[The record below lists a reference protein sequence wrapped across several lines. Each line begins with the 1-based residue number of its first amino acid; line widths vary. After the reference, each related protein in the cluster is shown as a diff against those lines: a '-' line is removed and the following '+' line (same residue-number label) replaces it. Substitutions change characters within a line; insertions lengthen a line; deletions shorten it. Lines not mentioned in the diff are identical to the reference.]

1 MPRSVPTELKKIL
14 QSRGLH
20 AAQLLRIAP
29 VNGPVLGYC
38 NVNTAIDY
46 DDGDG
51 LVTYKS
57 MTGFEDSAYQSSIGS
72 EVTNAEAK
80 IIFPSVEV
88 LGLTEQQVRAGY
100 LRDARFRVLLVDY
113 MHLSAGHA
121 MIEWGFV
128 GQVKIK
134 DSQSSLI
141 ELRGVQQF
149 MRQRAV
155 CERGSKTCRAAR
167 LGDASTGCYFDLTGQ
182 GGSGAVLAVGSEADR
197 VFSTDA
203 AAITP
208 PALITWTSGKNAGLQ
223 FEVEESGA
231 SIELMFPTPYAIQE
245 DDEFDWLPDC
255 DKQFSTCKAYGQHKN
270 FRGEP
275 WRPEA
280 IGPSLQF
287 PGAST

>member
-1 MPRSVPTELKKIL
+1 MPRSVPTELKKIF
-14 QSRGLH
+14 QSRAFH

-29 VNGPVLGYC
+29 VNGPVIGYC
-38 NVNTAIDY
+38 NVNTDIDY

-57 MTGFEDSAYQSSIGS
+57 LTGFEDSAYQASIGS
-72 EVTNAEAK
+72 EVDNAEAK
-80 IIFPSVEV
+80 IIFPSEEV
-88 LGLTEQQVRAGY
+88 LGLTEEQVRSGY

-155 CERGSKTCRAAR
+155 CERGSKTCRAKF
-167 LGDASTGCYFDLTGQ
+167 GDASTGCYFDLTGE
-182 GGSGAVLAVGSEADR
+182 GGSGEVTLVDEPDRTFASDAVG
-197 VFSTDA
+197 
-203 AAITP
+203 ITA
-208 PALITWTSGKNAGLQ
+208 PATLTWTSGKNAGLQ
-223 FEVEESGA
+223 FEVETSDTTVG
-231 SIELMFPTPYAIQE
+231 LMFPTPYVIE
-245 DDEFDWLPDC
+245 VGDTFTWLPDC
-255 DKQFSTCKAYGQHKN
+255 DKQFATCKTYGQTLN

-275 WRPEA
+275 YRPEA
-280 IGPSLQF
+280 IGPALQF

>member
-1 MPRSVPTELKKIL
+1 MPRSVPTELKKIF
-14 QSRGLH
+14 QSRAFH

-29 VNGPVLGYC
+29 VNGPVIGYC
-38 NVNTAIDY
+38 NVNTDIDY

-57 MTGFEDSAYQSSIGS
+57 LTGFEDSAYQASIGS
-72 EVTNAEAK
+72 EVDNAEAK
-80 IIFPSVEV
+80 IIFPSEEV
-88 LGLTEQQVRAGY
+88 LGLTEEQVRSGY

-155 CERGSKTCRAAR
+155 CERGSKTCRAKF
-167 LGDASTGCYFDLTGQ
+167 GDASTGCYFDLTGE
-182 GGSGAVLAVGSEADR
+182 GGSGEVLVVGEEADR
-197 VFSTDA
+197 TFATDA
-203 AAITP
+203 VGITA
-208 PALITWTSGKNAGLQ
+208 PALITWTSGKNTGLQ
-223 FEVEESGA
+223 FEVETSGA
-231 SIELMFPTPYAIQE
+231 SIGLMFPTPFVIQE
-245 DDEFDWLPDC
+245 GDTFDWLPDC
-255 DKQFSTCKAYGQHKN
+255 DKQFATCKTYGQQLN

-275 WRPEA
+275 YRPEA
-280 IGPSLQF
+280 IGPALQF

>member
-1 MPRSVPTELKKIL
+1 MPRNVPTELKKIL
-14 QSRGLH
+14 QSRAFH

-29 VNGPVLGYC
+29 QNGPVIGYC
-38 NVNTAIDY
+38 NVNTDIAY

-57 MTGFEDSAYQSSIGS
+57 LTGFEDSAYQASIGS
-72 EVTNAEAK
+72 EVDNAEAK
-80 IIFPSVEV
+80 IIFPSEEV
-88 LGLTEQQVRAGY
+88 LGLTEEQVRGGY
-100 LRDARFRVLLVDY
+100 LRDAKFRVLLVDY

-149 MRQRAV
+149 TRQRAV
-155 CERGSKTCRAAR
+155 CERGSKTCRAKF
-167 LGDASTGCYFDLTGQ
+167 GDASTGCYFDLAGQ
-182 GGSGAVLAVGSEADR
+182 GGSGEVILVDEPDRTFATDAVG
-197 VFSTDA
+197 
-203 AAITP
+203 ITA
-208 PALITWTSGKNAGLQ
+208 PATLTWTSGKNTGLQ
-223 FEVEESGA
+223 FEVETSDTTVG
-231 SIELMFPTPYAIQE
+231 LMFPTPYVIE
-245 DDEFDWLPDC
+245 VGDTFTWLPDC
-255 DKQFSTCKAYGQHKN
+255 DKQFATCKTYGQALN

-275 WRPEA
+275 YRPEA

-287 PGAST
+287 PGAAT

>member
-1 MPRSVPTELKKIL
+1 MPRAVPTELKKIL
-14 QSRGLH
+14 QSRAFH

-29 VNGPVLGYC
+29 VNGTVIGYC
-38 NVNTAIDY
+38 NVNTDIDY

-57 MTGFEDSAYQSSIGS
+57 LTGFEDSAYQASIGS
-72 EVTNAEAK
+72 EVDNAEAK
-80 IIFPSVEV
+80 IIFPSEEV
-88 LGLTEQQVRAGY
+88 LGLTEEQVRSGY

-113 MHLSAGHA
+113 EHLSAGHA

-155 CERGSKTCRAAR
+155 CERGSKTCRAKF
-167 LGDASTGCYFDLTGQ
+167 GDASTGCYFDLTGE
-182 GGSGAVLAVGSEADR
+182 GGSGEVILVDEPDRTFASDVVG
-197 VFSTDA
+197 
-203 AAITP
+203 ITA
-208 PALITWTSGKNAGLQ
+208 PATLTWTSGKNAGLQ
-223 FEVEESGA
+223 FEVETSGA
-231 SIELMFPTPYAIQE
+231 SIGLMFPTPYVIE
-245 DDEFDWLPDC
+245 VGDTFTWLPGC
-255 DKQFSTCKAYGQHKN
+255 DKQFATCKTYGQTLN

-275 WRPEA
+275 YRPEA
-280 IGPSLQF
+280 IGPALQF
-287 PGAST
+287 PGAAT

>member
-1 MPRSVPTELKKIL
+1 MPRAVPTELKKIL
-14 QSRGLH
+14 QSRAVH

-29 VNGPVLGYC
+29 QNGPVIGYC
-38 NVNTAIDY
+38 NVNTDIDY

-57 MTGFEDSAYQSSIGS
+57 LTGFEDSAYQASIGS
-72 EVTNAEAK
+72 EVDNAEAK
-80 IIFPSVEV
+80 IIFPSEEV
-88 LGLTEQQVRAGY
+88 LGLTEEQVRAGY
-100 LRDARFRVLLVDY
+100 LRDAKFRVLLVDY
-113 MHLSAGHA
+113 EHLSAGHT

-155 CERGSKTCRAAR
+155 CERGSKTCRAKF
-167 LGDASTGCYFDLTGQ
+167 GDASTGCYFDLTGE
-182 GGSGAVLAVGSEADR
+182 GGSGEVLVVGEEADR
-197 VFSTDA
+197 TFASDA
-203 AAITP
+203 VGVEA
-208 PALITWTSGKNAGLQ
+208 PALITWTSGKNTGLQ
-223 FEVEESGA
+223 FEVETSDATIG
-231 SIELMFPTPYAIQE
+231 LMFPTPYVIE
-245 DDEFDWLPDC
+245 VGDTFTWLPDC
-255 DKQFSTCKAYGQHKN
+255 DKQFSTCKTYGQALN

-275 WRPEA
+275 YRPEA
-280 IGPSLQF
+280 IGPALQF

>member
-1 MPRSVPTELKKIL
+1 MPRAVPTELKKIL
-14 QSRGLH
+14 QSRAVH

-29 VNGPVLGYC
+29 QNGPVIGYC
-38 NVNTAIDY
+38 NVNTDIDY

-57 MTGFEDSAYQSSIGS
+57 LTGFEDSAYQASIGS
-72 EVTNAEAK
+72 EVDNAEAK
-80 IIFPSVEV
+80 IIFPSEEV
-88 LGLTEQQVRAGY
+88 LGLTEEQVRGGY

-113 MHLSAGHA
+113 ANLSAGHA

-155 CERGSKTCRAAR
+155 CERGSKTCRAKF
-167 LGDASTGCYFDLTGQ
+167 GDASTGCYFDLTGE
-182 GGSGAVLAVGSEADR
+182 GGSGEVILVDEPDRTFASDAVG
-197 VFSTDA
+197 
-203 AAITP
+203 ITA
-208 PALITWTSGKNAGLQ
+208 PATLTWTSGKNTGLQ
-223 FEVEESGA
+223 FEVETSDATIG
-231 SIELMFPTPYAIQE
+231 LMFPTPYVIE
-245 DDEFDWLPDC
+245 VGDTFTWLPDC
-255 DKQFSTCKAYGQHKN
+255 DKQFSTCKTYGQALN

-275 WRPEA
+275 YRPEA
-280 IGPSLQF
+280 IGPALQF

>member
-1 MPRSVPTELKKIL
+1 MPRAVPTELKKIL
-14 QSRGLH
+14 QSRAFH

-29 VNGPVLGYC
+29 VNGPVIGYC
-38 NVNTAIDY
+38 NVNTDIAY

-57 MTGFEDSAYQSSIGS
+57 LTGFEDSAYQASIGS
-72 EVTNAEAK
+72 EVDNAEAK
-80 IIFPSVEV
+80 IIFPSEEV

-113 MHLSAGHA
+113 EHLSAGHT
-121 MIEWGFV
+121 MIDWGFV

-155 CERGSKTCRAAR
+155 CERGSKTCRAKF
-167 LGDASTGCYFDLTGQ
+167 GDASTGCYFDLTGE
-182 GGSGAVLAVGSEADR
+182 GGSGEVVVVGEEADR
-197 VFSTDA
+197 TFASDA
-203 AAITP
+203 VGITA
-208 PALITWTSGKNAGLQ
+208 PATLTWTSGKNAGLQ
-223 FEVEESGA
+223 FEVETSGA
-231 SIELMFPTPYAIQE
+231 SIGLMFPTPYVIE
-245 DDEFDWLPDC
+245 VGDTFDWLPDC
-255 DKQFSTCKAYGQHKN
+255 DKQFATCKTYGQHLN

-275 WRPEA
+275 YRPEA
-280 IGPSLQF
+280 IGPALQF

>member
-1 MPRSVPTELKKIL
+1 MPRNVPTELKKIL
-14 QSRGLH
+14 QSRAIH

-29 VNGPVLGYC
+29 VNGPVIGYC
-38 NVNTAIDY
+38 NVNTDITY

-57 MTGFEDSAYQSSIGS
+57 LTGFEDSAYQASIGS
-72 EVTNAEAK
+72 EVSNAEAK
-80 IIFPSVEV
+80 IIFPSEEV
-88 LGLTEQQVRAGY
+88 LGLTEEQVRSGY

-128 GQVKIK
+128 GQVKVK

-149 MRQRAV
+149 TRQRAV
-155 CERGSKTCRAAR
+155 CQRGSKTCRAKF
-167 LGDASTGCYFDLTGQ
+167 GDASTGCYFDLSGE
-182 GGSGAVLAVGSEADR
+182 GGSGKVVAVGGEIDR
-197 VFSTDA
+197 VFASDA
-203 AAITP
+203 DGIIA
-208 PALITWTSGKNAGLQ
+208 PALVTWTSGKNIGLQ
-223 FEVEESGA
+223 FEVETSGA
-231 SIELMFPTPYAIQE
+231 SIGLMFPTPFAIQE

-255 DKQFSTCKAYGQHKN
+255 DKQFSTCKTYGQQLN

-275 WRPEA
+275 HRPEA

-287 PGAST
+287 PGAAT

>member
-1 MPRSVPTELKKIL
+1 MPRAVPTELKKIL
-14 QSRGLH
+14 QSRAFH

-29 VNGPVLGYC
+29 QNGPVIGYC
-38 NVNTAIDY
+38 NVNTDITY

-51 LVTYKS
+51 PITYKS
-57 MTGFEDSAYQSSIGS
+57 LTGFEDSAYQASIGS
-72 EVTNAEAK
+72 EVSNAEAK
-80 IIFPSVEV
+80 IIFPSEEV
-88 LGLTEQQVRAGY
+88 LGLTEEQVRTGY

-113 MHLSAGHA
+113 MHLSAGHS
-121 MIEWGFV
+121 MIEWGFI
-128 GQVKIK
+128 GQVKVK

-155 CERGSKTCRAAR
+155 CERGSKTCRAKF
-167 LGDASTGCYFDLTGQ
+167 GDASTGCYFDLTGE

-203 AAITP
+203 AGIVP
-208 PALITWTSGKNAGLQ
+208 PAVITWTTGKNAGLQ
-223 FEVEESGA
+223 FEVEESGV

-245 DDEFDWLPDC
+245 GDEFTWLPDC
-255 DKQFSTCKAYGQHKN
+255 DKQFNTCKTYGQRKN

-275 WRPEA
+275 HRPEA